1 MQLFSQMQEHNTN
14 WEAMGQKYDR
24 QFKIVFDA
32 IKQLKADDKNQKER
46 SAFNCHHTKV
56 SSYDTIRRLTIDG

>member
-1 MQLFSQMQEHNTN
+1 MQEHNTN

-32 IKQLKADDKNQKER
+32 IKQLKADYEKSKR
-46 SAFNCHHTKV
+46 KIGFYFNCHHTKV
-56 SSYDTIRRLTIDG
+56 LPYDTIRRLTDDD